1 MSNQNEGIRDITG
14 MMQMAVLAAMMVSIR
29 ILATC

>member
-1 MSNQNEGIRDITG
+1 MSNQSVGIRDIAG
-14 MMQMAVLAAMMVSIR
+14 MMQKAVLAAMMVSIR